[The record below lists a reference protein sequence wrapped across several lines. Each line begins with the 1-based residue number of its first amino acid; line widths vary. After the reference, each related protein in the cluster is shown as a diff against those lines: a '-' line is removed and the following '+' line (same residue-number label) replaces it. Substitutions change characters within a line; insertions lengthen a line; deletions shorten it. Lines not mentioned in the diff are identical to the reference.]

1 MHHLC
6 HSSAAHGWHAH
17 QVSGSDEEDIDK
29 ESKKQRR
36 KTRLSDVA
44 GRPPGSPARS
54 PAQMQSKAAGSS
66 QPSAIPAVYYSREF
80 PSGDE
85 YQAQAKAM
93 HASRLLATPDSFKDQ
108 EVQGCVLRLGLKA
121 LVSTKHGEST
131 LHKAC
136 THYMRGC
143 SRDKRQYAL
152 TAGRQV
158 SGACDQHI
166 HLPCQR
172 ILRPGIVVKKG

>member
-1 MHHLC
+1 MCLRSLICTEDVQGGVHHLC
-6 HSSAAHGWHAH
+6 HSSAAHSWHAH

-80 PSGDE
+80 PSGNE

-93 HASRLLATPDSFKDQ
+93 HASRLLATPDIFRDDQ
-108 EVQGCVLRLGLKA
+108 EVQGCVLKLGLIG
-121 LVSTKHGEST
+121 LSFN
-131 LHKAC
+131 
-136 THYMRGC
+136 
-143 SRDKRQYAL
+143 
-152 TAGRQV
+152 
-158 SGACDQHI
+158 
-166 HLPCQR
+166 
-172 ILRPGIVVKKG
+172 

>member
-1 MHHLC
+1 MRCCAWLDYVYGHMWLDERHSHRITLMCLRSLICTEDVQGGVHHLC

-66 QPSAIPAVYYSREF
+66 QPSAIPAVYYSRKS
-80 PSGDE
+80 PSGDKC
-85 YQAQAKAM
+85 QAQAKAR
-93 HASRLLATPDSFKDQ
+93 HASRLLATPD
-108 EVQGCVLRLGLKA
+108 
-121 LVSTKHGEST
+121 
-131 LHKAC
+131 
-136 THYMRGC
+136 
-143 SRDKRQYAL
+143 
-152 TAGRQV
+152 
-158 SGACDQHI
+158 I
-166 HLPCQR
+166 
-172 ILRPGIVVKKG
+172 